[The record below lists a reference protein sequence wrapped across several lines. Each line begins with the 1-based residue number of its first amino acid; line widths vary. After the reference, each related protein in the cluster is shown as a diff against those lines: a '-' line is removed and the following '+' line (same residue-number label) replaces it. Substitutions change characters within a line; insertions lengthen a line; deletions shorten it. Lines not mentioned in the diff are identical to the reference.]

1 TNDAPFSSARRSAL
15 SRIQTSAS
23 SPERHAR
30 PWTAPSTLSGSS
42 STPLG
47 PQPHLC
53 SDSVVGC
60 SLAPAARPD
69 GSLPFVPDRLHRPT
83 LASLLRAVDW
93 ARSRHQKRWP
103 PSPPPCESVLSCCPP
118 PRAPSFRNT
127 TDSLFW
133 SDASPDRTFARGSLV
148 DEGA

>member
-1 TNDAPFSSARRSAL
+1 MRVFLQPAVPHFHESKLQLHHLKDML
-15 SRIQTSAS
+15 D
-23 SPERHAR
+23 
-30 PWTAPSTLSGSS
+30 
-42 STPLG
+42 LG
-47 PQPHLC
+47 PHLRLCPVLHPRHLVHNLC

-83 LASLLRAVDW
+83 LASLLRAVDR

-127 TDSLFW
+127 TDFLFW
-133 SDASPDRTFARGSLV
+133 SDASPDRAFARGSWSTRAR
-148 DEGA
+148 E